1 MITTEH
7 LKIYPATQK
16 QMEAFI
22 LAVTDSE
29 LKKAYM
35 EMLEKGLQNPSQLNW
50 YAMWQ
55 IELKDGTHI
64 GELCFKGLSNDGVA
78 EIGYG
83 IQEAHQ
89 RHGYATEAVKAV
101 LAWAFSF
108 KEVTAIEAE
117 VTIENIASQKVL
129 AKCGFIANGQVGEEG
144 PRYICK
150 QLLV

>member
-7 LKIYPATQK
+7 LMIYPATQK

-35 EMLEKGLQNPSQLNW
+35 EMLEKALQNLNQWNW

-64 GELCFKGLSNDGVA
+64 GELCFKGLNNDGVA

-101 LAWAFSF
+101 LGWAFSF

>member
-35 EMLEKGLQNPSQLNW
+35 EMLEKGLQNPSQWNW

-78 EIGYG
+78 EIDYG

>member
-35 EMLEKGLQNPSQLNW
+35 EMLEKGLQNRSQWNW

>member
-7 LKIYPATQK
+7 LMIYPATPE

-22 LAVTDSE
+22 LAETNQE
-29 LKKAYM
+29 LKQAYT
-35 EMLEKGLQNPSQLNW
+35 EMLEGAIQNRSQWDW
-50 YAMWQ
+50 YAIWM

-64 GELCFKGLSNDGVA
+64 GDLCFKGLTSDGIS

-83 IQEAHQ
+83 IQNAYQ

-101 LAWAFSF
+101 LGWAFAHN
-108 KEVTAIEAE
+108 EVTAIEAE
-117 VTIENIASQKVL
+117 ATTDNIASQKVL

-144 PRYICK
+144 PRYTCK
-150 QLLV
+150 QDIH